1 MTSLPLSSAA
11 TVTRRT
17 RVVEAPG
24 DGRVPIE
31 SLLSA
36 DEPVI
41 LRGLASRWP
50 LVLAGLEGPR
60 QAVDYLKRFDAAR
73 PVVAYVGAPEI
84 KGRYFYQGDL
94 TRLNFE
100 GQKVSLSACLDAV
113 IDLLDTVNPPS
124 LYVGST
130 DLDTYLPG
138 LRAENDLEFP
148 APAPGADPPVA
159 SIWLGNRTT
168 AATHFDMSNN
178 LACCLV
184 GRRRFTLFPPD
195 QIVNLYPG
203 PLVPTPGG
211 QIVSLVDP
219 LDPDLARFPRY
230 EIAAK
235 VAQIADLEPGD
246 VLFYPAMWW
255 HNVEALDP
263 FNAMINYWWNGAPAF
278 MDTPMATLEHGLLS
292 LRGRSEQEKAA
303 WRGLFEFYVF
313 GATDQAS
320 GHLPEAAL
328 GDLGPLDE
336 LSARRLRARVLQ
348 KLNR

>member
-1 MTSLPLSSAA
+1 MTALPLVDVG
-11 TVTRRT
+11 TITRRT
-17 RVVEAPG
+17 QVVELPK
-24 DGRVPIE
+24 DGELPLQ
-31 SLLSA
+31 SLLAA

-41 LRGLASRWP
+41 LRGRAKDWP
-50 LVLAGLEGPR
+50 LAMAGLEGPR
-60 QAVDYLKRFDAAR
+60 QTVDYLKRFDAGR

-84 KGRYFYQGDL
+84 KGRYFYQNDL
-94 TRLNFE
+94 TGLNFE

-113 IDLLDTVNPPS
+113 IDLLDAENAPS
-124 LYVGST
+124 IYVGST

-138 LRAENDLEFP
+138 LRAENDLAFP

-184 GRRRFTLFPPD
+184 GKRRFTLFPPD
-195 QIVNLYPG
+195 QIANLYPG
-203 PLVPTPGG
+203 PLAPTPGG

-219 LDPDLARFPRY
+219 AAPDLDRYPRY
-230 EIAAK
+230 AVAAE
-235 VAQIADLEPGD
+235 AGQIADLEPGD

-255 HNVEALDP
+255 HNVEALEP
-263 FNAMINYWWNGAPAF
+263 FNAMVNYWWNTAPAF

-313 GATDQAS
+313 GASDQAS
-320 GHLPEAAL
+320 AHLPEPTR